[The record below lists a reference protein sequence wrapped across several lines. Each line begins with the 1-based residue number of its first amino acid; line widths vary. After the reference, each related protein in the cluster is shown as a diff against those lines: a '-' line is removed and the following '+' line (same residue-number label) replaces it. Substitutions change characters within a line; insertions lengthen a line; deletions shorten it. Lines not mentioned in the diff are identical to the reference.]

1 MLHCNSNLFY
11 VLRGSGNDSTTWQT
25 TGSHWPLVVNL
36 ENNNVT
42 IGGNGY
48 VNGVTGI
55 TSDERLKTNIQSIT
69 GALETIKALRGVTFY
84 RTDIEPDRLK
94 SGLIAQEV
102 EPVLPHIVDENV
114 QQEPGTGRVLEDTR
128 FKCVAYEEL
137 HPYLIEA
144 IKEQQALIEALTAR
158 IEALENP

>member
-1 MLHCNSNLFY
+1 LHLTNS
-11 VLRGSGNDSTTWQT
+11 
-25 TGSHWPLVVNL
+25 
-36 ENNNVT
+36 NVT

-48 VNGVTGI
+48 INGTTSI
-55 TSDERLKTNIQSIT
+55 TSDERLKTDIQSIT
-69 GALETIKALRGVTFY
+69 GALEKIKALRGVTFY
-84 RTDIEPDRLK
+84 RTDINQDQLK

-102 EPVLPHIVDENV
+102 EPILPHIVDETW
-114 QQEPGTGRVLEDTR
+114 EKDLDTGEVLEDTR

>member
-11 VLRGSGNDSTTWQT
+11 VLRGSGNDSVSWAT
-25 TGSHWPLVVNL
+25 TGGQWPLVVNL

-48 VNGVTGI
+48 INGTTAI

-69 GALETIKALRGVTFY
+69 GALETVKSLRGVTFY
-84 RTDIEPDRLK
+84 RTDIEPDKLK

-102 EPVLPHIVDENV
+102 EPILPHIVDETV
-114 QQEPGTGRVLEDTR
+114 QQSPDTGEVLEETR